1 MLIHLSIMFLAVVCI
16 LLVVSVISLSKRLNN
31 AARDLKN
38 YADAAAKAECAKLR
52 TRVESLE
59 KGAVPDYE
67 EALAAAKAVNDFNTG
82 LSAIMNFDPMAAARK
97 SREEKKSVGGNVNGV

>member
-1 MLIHLSIMFLAVVCI
+1 MLTHLSIMLLAATCI
-16 LLVVSVISLSKRLNN
+16 MLVVSVITLSKRMNT

-38 YADAAAKAECAKLR
+38 YADAAATAECAKLR
-52 TRVESLE
+52 TRIESLE